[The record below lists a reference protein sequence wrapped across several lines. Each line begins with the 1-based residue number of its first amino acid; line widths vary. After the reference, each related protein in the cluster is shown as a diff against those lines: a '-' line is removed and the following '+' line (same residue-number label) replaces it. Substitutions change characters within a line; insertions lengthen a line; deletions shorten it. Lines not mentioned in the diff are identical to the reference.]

1 MLLINVEPS
10 LSPTIA
16 YPCAVQKCRDGP
28 IDMLHSASRVSPGV
42 ISSYILQILVVHL
55 RDIEGRLQ
63 KLLSIVANLVNV
75 YGPVQQAAKTDWAV
89 FRLMHWASLL
99 QRAHPQDVWE
109 SAQENELIAEK
120 DAALT
125 LVSDVSQAVQSE
137 VSKSA
142 SSQPSQ
148 PLIFVTAAW
157 GWMSE
162 QLRGVLR
169 RWRVVSKTSP
179 LLVLCRDRLAADA
192 CETMSDLRYG
202 PVRCVVA
209 PRRLG
214 VEAIVA
220 KYLVP
225 RLGSGDPWWRSMAD
239 AFLIKANGEIMLK
252 YVEI

>member
-1 MLLINVEPS
+1 M
-10 LSPTIA
+10 
-16 YPCAVQKCRDGP
+16 
-28 IDMLHSASRVSPGV
+28 

-63 KLLSIVANLVNV
+63 KLVSIVANLVNV

-109 SAQENELIAEK
+109 STHDNELTAAK

-125 LVSDVSQAVQSE
+125 LVADVGKAIKSE
-137 VSKSA
+137 AAKGAESA
-142 SSQPSQ
+142 GSS
-148 PLIFVTAAW
+148 LIFVTSAW

-169 RWRVVSKTSP
+169 RWRVVSKTP
-179 LLVLCRDRLAADA
+179 LLVLCRDRIAAEA
-192 CETMSDLRYG
+192 CETLADWGRSRDG
-202 PVRCVVA
+202 PVRCVNA

-225 RLGSGDPWWRSMAD
+225 GQKQVFVCFFCCCEVPLRSA
-239 AFLIKANGEIMLK
+239 
-252 YVEI
+252 